1 MKGNKRSKIKGV
13 RKMKEKR
20 EEVEGKKKN
29 RGSSLAE
36 KNAVE
41 SEIRRAAFC
50 RTRRIRERNRVL
62 EQGSR

>member
-41 SEIRRAAFC
+41 NEIRAAFC

-62 EQGSR
+62 EQGSK